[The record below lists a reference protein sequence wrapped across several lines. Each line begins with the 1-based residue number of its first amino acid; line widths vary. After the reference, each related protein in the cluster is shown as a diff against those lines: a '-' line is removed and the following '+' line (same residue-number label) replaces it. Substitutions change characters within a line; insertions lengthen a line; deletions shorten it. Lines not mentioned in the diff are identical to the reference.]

1 MATSPSYLESV
12 QQEMGEL
19 IDTLE
24 LSDLQKKAIRG
35 RWLDQ
40 VLWME
45 RKANQV
51 QGYYYRLR
59 LLNIIGGVVLTA
71 LVSLNVGDF
80 GNSQFNQ
87 SFRRWFPLSLAA
99 LSLSVT
105 LSAAIEE
112 FFQFG
117 TRWRHYRRTAEM
129 LKSEGWQFLQLSGS
143 YQQVSC
149 HKAGYPA
156 FSTRVEQLIKQDLDV
171 FITEVVQEQ
180 GNDESNEPSP
190 AASPAVL
197 MATAA
202 TTASNASTLPY
213 RQAIAPTVPAL
224 TTPPDLPDMNDH
236 SARDLD

>member
-1 MATSPSYLESV
+1 MATSSSYLESV

-19 IDTLE
+19 IDTLD

-51 QGYYYRLR
+51 QSYYYRLR

-80 GNSQFNQ
+80 GNNQINQ
-87 SFRRWFPLSLAA
+87 SFRRWFPLSLAG

-149 HKAGYPA
+149 HKAAYPA

-190 AASPAVL
+190 AVSPTVL
-197 MATAA
+197 MTTAAATAGK
-202 TTASNASTLPY
+202 ASFPSQ
-213 RQAIAPTVPAL
+213 RQALVPTVTSPLA
-224 TTPPDLPDMNDH
+224 PPDL
-236 SARDLD
+236 LDTKAELESSS